1 MGLAQAHPNNCMKTF
16 VSTYT
21 VMTCTDNQLIHC
33 LNDNPLQYH
42 MHMLY
47 IAIVCK
53 QLATAW

>member
-1 MGLAQAHPNNCMKTF
+1 MKTF

-21 VMTCTDNQLIHC
+21 VMSCTDNQLIHC
-33 LNDNPLQYH
+33 LNDNLLQYH
-42 MHMLY
+42 MHMLH